1 VNLWLISLEQFDI
14 KVIIIESWVIKANLE
29 IKLGI
34 RVSST
39 HILLIVIM
47 LLPYGEIIGKRIA
60 GLKSSFEN
68 SSSSPIEVAKVVLKA
83 IISGKPYL
91 RYLIGDDASN

>member
-1 VNLWLISLEQFDI
+1 MNLWLISLEQFDI

-39 HILLIVIM
+39 HSDNANT
-47 LLPYGEIIGKRIA
+47 PYGEITGKRIA
-60 GLKSSFEN
+60 GLKLALK
-68 SSSSPIEVAKVVLKA
+68 IVVL
-83 IISGKPYL
+83 L
-91 RYLIGDDASN
+91 Q

>member
-1 VNLWLISLEQFDI
+1 
-14 KVIIIESWVIKANLE
+14 
-29 IKLGI
+29 
-34 RVSST
+34 
-39 HILLIVIM
+39 M
-47 LLPYGEIIGKRIA
+47 LLPYGEITGKRIA

-68 SSSSPIEVAKVVLKA
+68 SSSSIEVAKVVLKA

>member
-1 VNLWLISLEQFDI
+1 
-14 KVIIIESWVIKANLE
+14 
-29 IKLGI
+29 
-34 RVSST
+34 
-39 HILLIVIM
+39 M
-47 LLPYGEIIGKRIA
+47 LLPYGEITGKRIA